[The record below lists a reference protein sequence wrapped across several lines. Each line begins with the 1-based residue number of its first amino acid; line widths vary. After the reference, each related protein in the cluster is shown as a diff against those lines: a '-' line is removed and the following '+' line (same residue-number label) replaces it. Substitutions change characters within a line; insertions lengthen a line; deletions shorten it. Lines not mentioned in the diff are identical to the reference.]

1 MSREALAKSGHLP
14 VHGGISTPQIDQPDA
29 GADHLARAGT
39 RLPVWIL
46 CLERTGD
53 LGVSVDEQMSGRWL
67 CAIGKHVVK
76 FQQDSR
82 STYVHA
88 TLRTS
93 QEADLLMRLRRQGRV
108 SGDKFRTLA
117 RQCGL
122 PIQELPYC
130 LRAQADAKLLGF
142 ETDASGQAIA
152 VTESI
157 FTEDEVF
164 RYAAARFEQRQPE
177 PAERAL
183 MPLMDLLSQLPLEI
197 DQVID
202 KLSGLGIAEADAHQA
217 VELAEAFR
225 LIQRRHVP
233 EFDKSLLYNE
243 YLWAHKMDG
252 VQKVLAGLGDRDT
265 NDLLGLMEEVR
276 QAQGTPAEALTAAP
290 PHLIKM
296 ATRVGL
302 VDGVTIET
310 ASGREKT
317 FTFSPQFHGL
327 GTGRA
332 DSGLHGISDQVKL
345 LVASIQYGVRYSED
359 FRLNSPIAFMNR
371 LVNEGKA
378 GDASPIGRDYILVE
392 KFGILRT
399 VPTNGDRYRFEV
411 VKPDIVI
418 AARDA
423 LVQGQLSDGTGDGTL
438 VNQSD
443 YTSPEGLRVRL
454 ADSAGPTE
462 RLEAL
467 HLAALRETVQ
477 NGSWS

>member
-1 MSREALAKSGHLP
+1 VDTSS
-14 VHGGISTPQIDQPDA
+14 SS
-29 GADHLARAGT
+29 
-39 RLPVWIL
+39 
-46 CLERTGD
+46 GD
-53 LGVSVDEQMSGRWL
+53 LEVGGRVDEQMRGRWL
-67 CAIGKHVVK
+67 CAVGKHVVK

-93 QEADLLMRLRRQGRV
+93 QEADLLMRLRRQGRI
-108 SGDKFRTLA
+108 SGEKFRTLA

-122 PIQELPYC
+122 PMQELSDC
-130 LRAQADAKLLGF
+130 LRAQADARLLGF
-142 ETDASGQAIA
+142 EADANGQIVS
-152 VTESI
+152 VTEAI
-157 FTEDEVF
+157 FTEDEIF
-164 RYAAARFEQRQPE
+164 RYAAARFLQRQPE

-183 MPLMDLLSQLPLEI
+183 VPLMDLLSRLPLDI

-202 KLSGLGIAEADAHQA
+202 QLVYLGIAETDAYQA

-225 LIQRRHVP
+225 LIQRRDVP
-233 EFDKSLLYNE
+233 DFGKSLLYNE

-252 VQKVLAGLGDRDT
+252 VQRVLAGLGDRDT

-290 PHLIKM
+290 PHLIQM

-302 VDGVTIET
+302 VDGIKIET

-327 GTGRA
+327 GTGRT

-371 LVNEGKA
+371 LVNEGQA
-378 GDASPIGRDYILVE
+378 GNATPIGRDYILVE

-399 VPTNGDRYRFEV
+399 VPTSGNRHRFEV
-411 VKPDIVI
+411 IKEDIVV

-423 LVQGQLSDGTGDGTL
+423 LAQGQLSNGTGDGTL

-443 YTSPEGLRVRL
+443 YTSPEGVRVRL

-462 RLEAL
+462 RLEML

-477 NGSWS
+477 NGTWS